1 MLATIASRQRRKTS
15 QICSNPPVS
24 RIWASDTNTRSAF
37 ESKVAEFILIQGS
50 IYELDLLRNP
60 ADTNSKKVE
69 WTIGKASAAAICE
82 MDIFCDNAT
91 KFVITKIYDKYCCN
105 VTKKYL
111 PQNKDIYC
119 ETFYFYTAEIFT
131 LKLIFVNNFFR
142 RILMSNPIQ

>member
-1 MLATIASRQRRKTS
+1 MLPMLATIASRQRRKTS

-82 MDIFCDNAT
+82 MDIFCDNAA
-91 KFVITKIYDKYCCN
+91 KFVITKIYDKYFCI
-105 VTKKYL
+105 V
-111 PQNKDIYC
+111 PAS
-119 ETFYFYTAEIFT
+119 E
-131 LKLIFVNNFFR
+131 
-142 RILMSNPIQ
+142 